1 MRTGNRN
8 VVAALAMALAANIAA
23 AAQFVPSALPLAQ
36 FYPTQLAST
45 PTGTA
50 EQPEVWLAKVQG
62 LLASAPSLLQQ
73 SLLASQTA
81 QDFASNVALLQQM
94 QEGLLKQRAL
104 DMTSQ

>member
-23 AAQFVPSALPLAQ
+23 AAQFVPSALPLAR

-50 EQPEVWLAKVQG
+50 H
-62 LLASAPSLLQQ
+62 SA
-73 SLLASQTA
+73 T
-81 QDFASNVALLQQM
+81 
-94 QEGLLKQRAL
+94 R
-104 DMTSQ
+104 